1 MKNSTEK
8 NRDKKIEEKKF
19 SIDKKDSELK
29 KNDF

>member
-8 NRDKKIEEKKF
+8 NRDKKIEEMKF
-19 SIDKKDSELK
+19 SIDKKDSELE